1 MHIHLEEKGGG
12 VASNEIE
19 LYEIAGR
26 GIAASLVGQI
36 LVEEYVGNWKQIEYE
51 VMQDY
56 SKNNVIVCN
65 MEKCTLNEGFI
76 LVIT

>member
-1 MHIHLEEKGGG
+1 M
-12 VASNEIE
+12 
-19 LYEIAGR
+19 YEIAGR

-56 SKNNVIVCN
+56 SK
-65 MEKCTLNEGFI
+65 
-76 LVIT
+76 IT